1 MLYCVSLVLVFFFK
15 QKTAYEMRISD
26 WSSDVCSSDL
36 GEKLAEHLDAPRQP
50 QRIGRGGVAFGCD
63 DRLSQRAQVRRQ
75 VPAPARIG
83 QVVEQPAA
91 RPARHREHQQVR
103 FAFQLAKRQGADN
116 RLADIAKA
124 DQQRV
129 GRRSEEHTSELQSL
143 MRTS

>member
-103 FAFQLAKRQGADN
+103 
-116 RLADIAKA
+116 
-124 DQQRV
+124 
-129 GRRSEEHTSELQSL
+129 SEEHTSELQSL
-143 MRTS
+143 MRISYAVFCLKKKKNNELHKNKTQTAQN